1 MTRLSHQNKKGKRTL
16 ETIQPFDNDI
26 KRLKKK
32 HYDINKIREP
42 LQALIENDVDLLKTK
57 YSDHELTGD
66 WKGFRELHVE
76 SDLLLIYY
84 VDNDVVSLV
93 LVRLNSHDVLFS
105 NREVP
110 RKTIKSYLRARRK
123 DF

>member
-1 MTRLSHQNKKGKRTL
+1 M
-16 ETIQPFDNDI
+16 
-26 KRLKKK
+26 
-32 HYDINKIREP
+32 
-42 LQALIENDVDLLKTK
+42 
-57 YSDHELTGD
+57 
-66 WKGFRELHVE
+66 HVE
-76 SDLLLIYY
+76 SDLLLVYY

-105 NREVP
+105 NREVL

>member
-1 MTRLSHQNKKGKRTL
+1 MLCKRTL

-57 YSDHELTGD
+57 YSNHELTGD

-76 SDLLLIYY
+76 SDLLLVYY

>member
-1 MTRLSHQNKKGKRTL
+1 M
-16 ETIQPFDNDI
+16 
-26 KRLKKK
+26 
-32 HYDINKIREP
+32 
-42 LQALIENDVDLLKTK
+42 
-57 YSDHELTGD
+57 
-66 WKGFRELHVE
+66 HVE
-76 SDLLLIYY
+76 SDLLLVYY

>member
-1 MTRLSHQNKKGKRTL
+1 MHCKRTL
-16 ETIQPFDNDI
+16 ETIHPFDNDI

-42 LQALIENDVDLLKTK
+42 LQALAENDVDLLKTK

-76 SDLLLIYY
+76 SDLLLVYY

-105 NREVP
+105 NREVS
-110 RKTIKSYLRARRK
+110 RKAIKSYLRARRK